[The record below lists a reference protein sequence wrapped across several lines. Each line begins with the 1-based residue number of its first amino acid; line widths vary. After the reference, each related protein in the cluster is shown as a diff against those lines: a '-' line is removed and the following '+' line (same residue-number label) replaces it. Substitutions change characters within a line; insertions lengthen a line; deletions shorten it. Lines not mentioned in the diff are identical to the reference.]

1 MKGKI
6 VQAVGFFVIGIM
18 IVLAVG
24 WLVQCQCIN
33 LKAFTPAAIRDYILS
48 FGQWAVAVYI
58 LAYALNTI
66 SILPPIAP
74 LSLAAGL
81 VFGAVWG
88 SVYLMIAALIGT
100 SMTFAISRFWGR
112 KLADK
117 ILQGKFKD
125 LDDKFEKNGFLTIL
139 FLRAIPLVPYE
150 VLNYASGLSKIRF
163 KDYFLATFLGLIPGV
178 VIAAFFGGSL
188 GDIKTF
194 KDIFS
199 PKLLIAVGL
208 MALII
213 AVPTIYQMIKNR
225 ESK

>member
-6 VQAVGFFVIGIM
+6 VKAIMFFVVGIL
-18 IVLAVG
+18 IILAVG
-24 WLVQCQCIN
+24 WFFQCQCVD

-48 FGQWAVAVYI
+48 FGQWAVVVYI

-125 LDDKFEKNGFLTIL
+125 LDDKLEKNGFLTIL